1 MGACVS
7 TNNLLAGEMQRTRV
21 FFWRVRPCLL
31 FVAAESIVLGGKY
44 QGEKQNGG
52 GIQGQISRCGFPT
65 ADFTTVCKNRVP
77 FGVIQP
83 TRVFEGLLKG
93 PKLPRSSRN
102 CAQTIPCG
110 SEKKIAFDG
119 SVRLQFPKV
128 FHPQLIEK
136 PRLTFCT
143 SVAQKGPKTKKRC
156 TARNLL

>member
-21 FFWRVRPCLL
+21 FFGVCDLACCLL
-31 FVAAESIVLGGKY
+31 LLNRSFLGGNIKGRNKMEEGSRAKFPGAGS
-44 QGEKQNGG
+44 QL
-52 GIQGQISRCGFPT
+52 QISPL
-65 ADFTTVCKNRVP
+65 CKNRVP

-110 SEKKIAFDG
+110 SEETLAFDG